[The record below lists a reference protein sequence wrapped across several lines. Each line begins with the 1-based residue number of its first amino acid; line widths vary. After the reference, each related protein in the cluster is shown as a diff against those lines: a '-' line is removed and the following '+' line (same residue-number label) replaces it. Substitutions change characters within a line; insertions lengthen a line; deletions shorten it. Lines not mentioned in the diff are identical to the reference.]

1 MTLDCL
7 IDRSGSFSGITIL
20 CETYVDVNHC
30 LLGRKQEEQNNGS
43 AASSSS
49 VKESVLP
56 EAPSNNLPSTTK
68 DCSTDQ
74 GQLQDV
80 YSHPQA
86 LGQCH
91 SFLSKHLKSA
101 RQHETSSTSEAA
113 SQVAKNGAST
123 AAAISS
129 RLAAHIY
136 GLDILASAI
145 QDQKDNTT
153 RFLVL
158 QNYHLVEGHSK
169 SEADAKW
176 KALVQFTIDHKS
188 AGALADALHIF
199 KHHKLNL
206 TSINSRP
213 SRARP
218 WHYVFLVEFE
228 CFGTLTETSQ
238 QTDKALI
245 HLSQVTEGH
254 KYLGKWRG

>member
-7 IDRSGSFSGITIL
+7 IDRSGSFCDIAIS
-20 CETYVDVNHC
+20 CETYVNVNHC
-30 LLGRKQEEQNNGS
+30 LLGRKQEGQNIAS
-43 AASSSS
+43 AAASSI
-49 VKESVLP
+49 VKGSVLP
-56 EAPSNNLPSTTK
+56 EAPFNDLPSTTI
-68 DCSTDQ
+68 DCSSD
-74 GQLQDV
+74 QLQDV

-91 SFLSKHLKSA
+91 SFLAKNLKSA

-113 SQVAKNGAST
+113 SKVAKAGAST

-129 RLAAHIY
+129 RLAAHMY
-136 GLDILASAI
+136 GLDVLASAI
-145 QDQKDNTT
+145 QDQRDNTT

-158 QNYHLVEGHSK
+158 QKNLPAEDTLRSEG
-169 SEADAKW
+169 DVRW
-176 KALVQFTIDHKS
+176 KALVQFTIDHKA

-199 KHHKLNL
+199 KDHKLNL

-218 WHYVFLVEFE
+218 WHYMFLVEFE
-228 CFGTLTETSQ
+228 CFGTLLETSQ
-238 QTDKALI
+238 QIETALI
-245 HLSQVTEGH
+245 HLSQATESH